1 MGCCSSNNETKITL
15 TVEGMTCGHCK
26 SSVEKALREL
36 DGVKSATVDL
46 GAKKVDVSY
55 DSGKVTV
62 DAMKAAIEEAGYEV
76 A

>member
-1 MGCCSSNNETKITL
+1 MGCCSSHNETKITL

-26 SSVEKALREL
+26 SSIEKALSEL
-36 DGVKSATVDL
+36 DGVKSAVVDIE
-46 GAKKVDVSY
+46 AKKVDVSY

-62 DAMKAAIEEAGYEV
+62 DAIKAAIEDAGYSV